1 VDDQSPN
8 SPHVPHLRD
17 LVAQLRQQARAC
29 AQLGS
34 PFYARLL
41 ELVADDLHSGGPSTR
56 VMHGYEDLPAQGAVP
71 LRLLGAVHRLALT
84 GAAPDVAAHYPSCGG
99 DGDPDA
105 AWPAVRDVFTREPDV
120 VNGFMASPPQTNEVG
135 RAAALFGG
143 LLTVLGRLG
152 GPGRSPTPVRLFEI
166 GASGGLNLLADQFTY
181 RSMDGATHGP
191 QSSPVL
197 LDPAWVTRPP
207 GAPGSLHV
215 VERVGADLAPV
226 DVTTDDGAMR
236 LLSYVWPDQLD
247 RIERLQGAIEV
258 ARRHPVELRRA
269 SAFELVEDLRPAE
282 DTVTVLWHSVMWQY
296 LDDVEKRSVLDQL
309 SWLGDF
315 TDERR
320 PLVHLAFEPNPAG
333 KGPFL
338 VTATTWPGGET
349 STLGHAPPHGVPVT
363 WTDAASGSA

>member
-1 VDDQSPN
+1 VDDQSPS
-8 SPHVPHLRD
+8 SPHLGQ
-17 LVAQLRQQARAC
+17 LVAQMHQQAHAC
-29 AQLGS
+29 ARLGS

-41 ELVADDLHSGGPSTR
+41 ELIAGDLLSGGPSEGAVR
-56 VMHGYEDLPAQGAVP
+56 GYEDLPAAGAVP
-71 LRLLGAVHRLALT
+71 LRLLGAVHRLALA
-84 GAAPDVAAHYPSCGG
+84 GDAPDVAAHYPSCGG

-105 AWPAVRDVFTREPDV
+105 AWPAVRDLLAREPGV
-120 VNGFMASPPQTNEVG
+120 VNALMASPPQTNEVG

-143 LLTVLGRLG
+143 LLAVSGRLG
-152 GPGRSPTPVRLFEI
+152 RAGRPAASPMPVRLFEI
-166 GASGGLNLLADQFTY
+166 GCSGGLNLLADQFTY
-181 RSMDGATHGP
+181 RSMDGDTHGP
-191 QSSPVL
+191 LSSPVV
-197 LDPAWVTRPP
+197 LDPAWLTGPP
-207 GAPGSLHV
+207 DAPASVDV

-226 DVTTDDGAMR
+226 DVTTEDGALR

-258 ARRHPVELRRA
+258 ARRHPVRLRRM
-269 SAFELVEDLRPAE
+269 SAFELVEGLRLAD

-315 TDERR
+315 ADDRK

-338 VTATTWPGGET
+338 ITATTWPGGRSE
-349 STLGHAPPHGVPVT
+349 TLGHAPPHGVPVT
-363 WTDAASGSA
+363 WADTPGPG